1 MDQNITYEQI
11 INSTNN
17 GIIATDVSG
26 TIVYINQ
33 QAEKMLGCNAEKH
46 TGIFISELLPITGP
60 QVMECLKTGTSKW
73 GHHVI
78 GEKLDMVLNITLI
91 RQGKKI
97 DGTVCNFQDMKQL
110 KISPDGMESSSYLNQ
125 QLKTI
130 FKASHDGIWVC
141 DGQGKVID
149 INEASEKLNG
159 IHAKDII
166 GKNVTDLV
174 NGGLFDRSVTLEVL
188 ETKRQVSVIQK
199 IKRTKKILLA
209 TGTPAFDDEGNIFL
223 VVVNERDMTQ
233 LNAIQKQLEQS
244 RMVTE
249 KYKDKLAELSLLEL
263 KDQEIVAEDKKMR
276 QVLYLAL
283 KLAHLSASDILIL
296 GESGTGKGLLA
307 KFIHKNSHRNKKP
320 FIQINCAT
328 LPENLLEAELFGY
341 EKGAFTGARQE
352 GKAGLFELAHEGTLF
367 LDEIGDL
374 PHSLQA
380 KLLKY
385 LDDHEVMRL
394 GGLKSNKIDCTII
407 AATNRDLEGL
417 VQQKR
422 FRRDLFF
429 RLNTFTIRIPPLRER
444 IDDIFELVSFYMQ
457 KYGKAYR
464 LNRRISPDALKVLQ
478 AYPFPG
484 NVRELKNI
492 LKKAVV
498 MSENESVDEV
508 IHQSLSADA
517 GHCVTPSINAHQGKG
532 MTDQIFDV
540 EKEILQNAMTR
551 CKSTREMAR
560 YLKISQPTVVRKLKK
575 HRLYRESI
583 Q

>member
-1 MDQNITYEQI
+1 M
-11 INSTNN
+11 
-17 GIIATDVSG
+17 
-26 TIVYINQ
+26 
-33 QAEKMLGCNAEKH
+33 
-46 TGIFISELLPITGP
+46 
-60 QVMECLKTGTSKW
+60 
-73 GHHVI
+73 
-78 GEKLDMVLNITLI
+78 
-91 RQGKKI
+91 
-97 DGTVCNFQDMKQL
+97 
-110 KISPDGMESSSYLNQ
+110 
-125 QLKTI
+125 
-130 FKASHDGIWVC
+130 
-141 DGQGKVID
+141 
-149 INEASEKLNG
+149 
-159 IHAKDII
+159 
-166 GKNVTDLV
+166 
-174 NGGLFDRSVTLEVL
+174 
-188 ETKRQVSVIQK
+188 
-199 IKRTKKILLA
+199 
-209 TGTPAFDDEGNIFL
+209 
-223 VVVNERDMTQ
+223 VVNERDMTQ

-276 QVLYLAL
+276 QVLHLAL

-307 KFIHKNSHRNKKP
+307 KFIHKNSNRSKKP
-320 FIQINCAT
+320 FIQINCAA

-385 LDDHEVMRL
+385 LDDHEAMRL
-394 GGLKSNKIDCTII
+394 GGLKSKKIDCTII

-444 IDDIFELVSFYMQ
+444 TDDIFELVSFYMQ

-464 LNRRISPDALKVLQ
+464 LNRRISSDALKVLQ

-498 MSENESVDEV
+498 MSENESVDEM
-508 IHQSLSADA
+508 INQSLSADA
-517 GHCVTPSINAHQGKG
+517 GHCITPSIHEHQGTG
-532 MTDQIFDV
+532 MTDQIVNV

>member
-1 MDQNITYEQI
+1 MREQPTYNQI
-11 INSTNN
+11 FNATSN
-17 GIIATDVSG
+17 GIIATDVLG

-33 QAEKMLGCNAEKH
+33 QAEEILGCSAKKH
-46 TGIFISELLPITGP
+46 SGVFISELLPVTGP
-60 QVMECLKTGTSKW
+60 QVLECLKTGRSNW

-78 GEKLDMVLNITLI
+78 GEKLDMALNITLI
-91 RQGKKI
+91 RRGKKLL
-97 DGTVCNFQDMKQL
+97 GAVCNFHDMKQF
-110 KISPDGMESSSYLNQ
+110 KISPDELASSSYLNQ

-149 INEASEKLNG
+149 VNEASEKLNG
-159 IHAKDII
+159 IHASDII
-166 GKNVTDLV
+166 GKNVVDLV
-174 NGGLFDRSVTLEVL
+174 KGGLFDRSVTLEVL

-199 IKRTKKILLA
+199 IKRTEKLLLA
-209 TGTPAFDDEGNIFL
+209 TGTPAFDDNGRIFL

-249 KYKDKLAELSLLEL
+249 KYKDKLAELSLMEL
-263 KDQEIVAEDKKMR
+263 KDQEIVAEDQKMH
-276 QVLYLAL
+276 QVLHLAL
-283 KLAHLSASDILIL
+283 KLAHLAASDILIL

-307 KFIHKNSHRNKKP
+307 KFIHKNSNRIKKP

-394 GGLKSNKIDCTII
+394 GGLKSKKIDCTII
-407 AATNRDLEGL
+407 AATNRDIERL
-417 VQQKR
+417 VQEKR

-444 IDDIFELVSFYMQ
+444 IEDIFELVSFYMK
-457 KYGKAYR
+457 KYGQTYG
-464 LNRRISPDALKVLQ
+464 LNRRISPDALKLLQ
-478 AYPFPG
+478 DYPFPG
-484 NVRELKNI
+484 NVRELKNVI
-492 LKKAVV
+492 KKAVL
-498 MSENESVDEV
+498 MSETHFVDDV
-508 IHQSLSADA
+508 IYQSLPSGMCTVMTSADDSSQEKGLA
-517 GHCVTPSINAHQGKG
+517 GQMLNL
-532 MTDQIFDV
+532 
-540 EKEILQNAMTR
+540 EREILQHAMR
-551 CKSTREMAR
+551 CCGTTREMAR
-560 YLKISQPTVVRKLKK
+560 FLKISQPTIVRKLKK
-575 HRLYRESI
+575 HRLYRETI

>member
-1 MDQNITYEQI
+1 MDPNISYEQI
-11 INSTNN
+11 FNATNN

-33 QAEKMLGCNAEKH
+33 QAEKMLGCSAEKH

-78 GEKLDMVLNITLI
+78 GEKLDMVLHITLI
-91 RQGKKI
+91 RKGIKI

-110 KISPDGMESSSYLNQ
+110 KISPDELESSSYLNQ

-141 DGQGKVID
+141 DGHGKVID

-159 IHAKDII
+159 IHAKHII

-188 ETKRQVSVIQK
+188 KTKRQVSVIQE

-249 KYKDKLAELSLLEL
+249 KYKNKLAELSLLEL

-276 QVLYLAL
+276 QVLHLAL

-307 KFIHKNSHRNKKP
+307 KFIHKNSNRSKKP
-320 FIQINCAT
+320 FIQINCAA

-394 GGLKSNKIDCTII
+394 GGLKSKKIDCTVI

-417 VQQKR
+417 AQQKR

-444 IDDIFELVSFYMQ
+444 TDDIFELVNFYMQ
-457 KYGKAYR
+457 KYGKTYR

-498 MSENESVDEV
+498 MSENESVDEM
-508 IHQSLSADA
+508 INQSLSVDA
-517 GHCVTPSINAHQGKG
+517 GHCVTPSVHAHQGKG
-532 MTDQIFDV
+532 MTDQVLDV
-540 EKEILQNAMTR
+540 EKEILQNAMTH
-551 CKSTREMAR
+551 CKSTRQMAR

>member
-1 MDQNITYEQI
+1 MNPNITYEQI
-11 INSTNN
+11 INSTNS
-17 GIIATDVSG
+17 GTIATDVSG

-91 RQGKKI
+91 RQGIKI

-110 KISPDGMESSSYLNQ
+110 KMSPDELESSSYLNQ

-141 DGQGKVID
+141 DGHGKVID

-159 IHAKDII
+159 IHAKHII

-188 ETKRQVSVIQK
+188 ETKRQVSVIQE

-276 QVLYLAL
+276 QVLHLAL

-307 KFIHKNSHRNKKP
+307 KFIHKNSNRSKKP
-320 FIQINCAT
+320 FIQINCAA

-385 LDDHEVMRL
+385 LDDHEIMRL
-394 GGLKSNKIDCTII
+394 GGLKSKKIDCTII

-429 RLNTFTIRIPPLRER
+429 RLNTFTIRIPALRER
-444 IDDIFELVSFYMQ
+444 TDDIFELVSFYMQ

-464 LNRRISPDALKVLQ
+464 LNRRISPDALKALQ

-498 MSENESVDEV
+498 MSEHESVDEM
-508 IHQSLSADA
+508 INQSLSADA
-517 GHCVTPSINAHQGKG
+517 GHCVTPSIHAHQGKG

>member
-1 MDQNITYEQI
+1 MKQNITYEQI
-11 INSTNN
+11 FNAASN
-17 GIIATDVSG
+17 GIIATDESG

-33 QAEKMLGCNAEKH
+33 QAEKMFGCTAEKD
-46 TGIFISELLPITGP
+46 TGVFISNLLPITGP

-78 GEKLDMVLNITLI
+78 GEKLDMVLNISLI
-91 RQGKKI
+91 RMGKI
-97 DGTVCNFQDMKQL
+97 IRGTVCNFQDMKQL
-110 KISPDGMESSSYLNQ
+110 KISPDELESNSYLNQ
-125 QLKTI
+125 QLKHI

-159 IHAKDII
+159 IQAADII

-188 ETKRQVSVIQK
+188 ETKRQVSVVQK

-249 KYKDKLAELSLLEL
+249 KYKNKLAELSLLEL
-263 KDQEIVAEDKKMR
+263 KEQEIVAEDKNMR
-276 QVLYLAL
+276 QVLHLAL

-307 KFIHKNSHRNKKP
+307 KFIHKNSNRSKKP
-320 FIQINCAT
+320 FVQINCAT

-352 GKAGLFELAHEGTLF
+352 GKAGLFELAHQGTLF

-374 PHSLQA
+374 PHPLQA

-394 GGLKSNKIDCTII
+394 GGLKAKKIDCTIV

-417 VQQKR
+417 VQKKR
-422 FRRDLFF
+422 FRKDLFF

-444 IDDIFELVSFYMQ
+444 MDDIFELVNFYMQ

-478 AYPFPG
+478 TYPFPG
-484 NVRELKNI
+484 NVRELKNVI
-492 LKKAVV
+492 KKAVL
-498 MSENESVDEV
+498 MSEHHFIDDVIYQSFPSGMNNFIASTDESQQEKG
-508 IHQSLSADA
+508 L
-517 GHCVTPSINAHQGKG
+517 AHH
-532 MTDQIFDV
+532 MFNL
-540 EKEILQNAMTR
+540 EKDILQHAMR
-551 CKSTREMAR
+551 CCRTTREMAR
-560 YLKISQPTVVRKLKK
+560 FLKISQPTVVRKLKK
-575 HRLYRESI
+575 HKLHRKTI

>member
-1 MDQNITYEQI
+1 
-11 INSTNN
+11 
-17 GIIATDVSG
+17 
-26 TIVYINQ
+26 
-33 QAEKMLGCNAEKH
+33 
-46 TGIFISELLPITGP
+46 
-60 QVMECLKTGTSKW
+60 
-73 GHHVI
+73 
-78 GEKLDMVLNITLI
+78 
-91 RQGKKI
+91 
-97 DGTVCNFQDMKQL
+97 
-110 KISPDGMESSSYLNQ
+110 
-125 QLKTI
+125 
-130 FKASHDGIWVC
+130 
-141 DGQGKVID
+141 
-149 INEASEKLNG
+149 
-159 IHAKDII
+159 
-166 GKNVTDLV
+166 
-174 NGGLFDRSVTLEVL
+174 
-188 ETKRQVSVIQK
+188 
-199 IKRTKKILLA
+199 LLA

-249 KYKDKLAELSLLEL
+249 KYKNKLAELSLLEL

-276 QVLYLAL
+276 QVLHLAL

-307 KFIHKNSHRNKKP
+307 KFIHKNSNRSKKP
-320 FIQINCAT
+320 FIQINCAA

-394 GGLKSNKIDCTII
+394 GGLKSKKIDCTVI

-444 IDDIFELVSFYMQ
+444 TDDIFELVNFYMQ
-457 KYGKAYR
+457 KYGKTYR

-498 MSENESVDEV
+498 MSENESVDEM
-508 IHQSLSADA
+508 INQSLSVDA
-517 GHCVTPSINAHQGKG
+517 GHCVTPSVHAHQGKG
-532 MTDQIFDV
+532 MTDQIFDA

-551 CKSTREMAR
+551 CKSTRQMAR

>member
-1 MDQNITYEQI
+1 MDQNISYEQI

-17 GIIATDVSG
+17 GIIATNVSG

-60 QVMECLKTGTSKW
+60 QVIECLKTGTSKW

-91 RQGKKI
+91 RQGKKLG
-97 DGTVCNFQDMKQL
+97 GTVCNFQDLKQL
-110 KISPDGMESSSYLNQ
+110 KISQDELESSSYLNQ

-130 FKASHDGIWVC
+130 IKASHDGIWVC

-159 IHAKDII
+159 IQAKHII
-166 GKNVTDLV
+166 GKNVADLV
-174 NGGLFDRSVTLEVL
+174 DGGLFDRSVTLEVI

-199 IKRTKKILLA
+199 IKRTEKLLLA

-249 KYKDKLAELSLLEL
+249 KYKNKLAELSLLEL

-307 KFIHKNSHRNKKP
+307 KFIHKNSNRNKKP
-320 FIQINCAT
+320 FVQINCAT

-341 EKGAFTGARQE
+341 EKGAFTGARKE

-394 GGLKSNKIDCTII
+394 GGLKSKKIDCTII

-429 RLNTFTIRIPPLRER
+429 RLNTFIIRIPPLRER

-457 KYGKAYR
+457 KYSKAYR
-464 LNRRISPDALKVLQ
+464 LNRRISPEALKVLQ
-478 AYPFPG
+478 AHPFPG
-484 NVRELKNI
+484 NVRELKNVI
-492 LKKAVV
+492 KKSVL
-498 MSENESVDEV
+498 MSEHHVVDDV
-508 IHQSLSADA
+508 IYQSLPSGMSTFIASAND
-517 GHCVTPSINAHQGKG
+517 SQQEKG
-532 MTDQIFDV
+532 LTDQMLNLEKDV
-540 EKEILQNAMTR
+540 LRHALR
-551 CKSTREMAR
+551 CCRTTREMAR
-560 YLKISQPTVVRKLKK
+560 FLKISQPTIVRKLKK
-575 HRLYRESI
+575 HKLYRKSI